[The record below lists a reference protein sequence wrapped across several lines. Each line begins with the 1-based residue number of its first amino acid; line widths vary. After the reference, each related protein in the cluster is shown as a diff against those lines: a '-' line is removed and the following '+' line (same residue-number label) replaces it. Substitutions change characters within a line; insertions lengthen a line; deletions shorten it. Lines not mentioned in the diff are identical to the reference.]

1 MSKPK
6 HNCVNHGDKSL
17 AFFNNSKMNWAI
29 YDRLVSQNQNNNF
42 RDFRTLRLRLA
53 FFLMAITHAKI
64 SEILMLKVDNLRT
77 LEKKHFIK
85 INRKTIAIKTIHDV
99 KLIDARKDDLKYL
112 LRMKYKN
119 DYIFTKE
126 IDGKEP
132 LRRETFTRLV
142 NNELK
147 LVGDG
152 LNPPR
157 KLTSRSFQNWE
168 ED

>member
-6 HNCVNHGDKSL
+6 HNCVNHDGESL

-29 YDRLVSQNQNNNF
+29 YDRLVSQNQNRNF
-42 RDFRTLRLRLA
+42 RDFRALRLRLA
-53 FFLMAITHAKI
+53 FFLLALTHAKI
-64 SEILMLKVDNLRT
+64 SEILMLKVNSLRT
-77 LEKKHFIK
+77 LEKEHCIK
-85 INRKTIAIKTIHDV
+85 INRKTIALKTIHDV
-99 KLIDARKDDLKYL
+99 NLIDARKDDLKYL
-112 LRMKYKN
+112 HRMKYQN

-126 IDGKEP
+126 IDGKYP

-147 LVGDG
+147 LVGDD